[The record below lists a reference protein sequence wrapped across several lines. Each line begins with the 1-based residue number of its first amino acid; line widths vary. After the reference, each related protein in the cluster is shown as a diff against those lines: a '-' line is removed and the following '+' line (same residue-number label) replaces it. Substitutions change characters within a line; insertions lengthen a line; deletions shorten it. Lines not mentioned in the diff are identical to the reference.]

1 VPIPLLKDLLKPC
14 LEMLPRD
21 MQSSAIIAVDRAQ
34 REIASNIKRI
44 INDHVISVA
53 TNMASQFQADLDP
66 NKSAS
71 SSKDPMTSLGV
82 DSNNSAGNSK
92 DPVTPLDDGSPY
104 IGDLVMTSR
113 DSASTLPYI
122 GYPVNPSRVSASL
135 PPYPFL
141 SSRLSAID
149 AVKVPASAA
158 RILSSIRKRRC
169 GKIKMSAVEWPYA
182 CKELSQRFIELAANR
197 NMIEQEKK

>member
-1 VPIPLLKDLLKPC
+1 MPIPLLKDLLKPC

-21 MQSSAIIAVDRAQ
+21 MQSSAIIVVDRAQ

-53 TNMASQFQADLDP
+53 TKMASQFQADLDP

-82 DSNNSAGNSK
+82 DSNNSVGNSK

-104 IGDLVMTSR
+104 IGDLVMTPSK
-113 DSASTLPYI
+113 DSVSELPYI
-122 GYPVNPSRVSASL
+122 GDPVNPSRVSDSL
-135 PPYPFL
+135 PPYLFL
-141 SSRLSAID
+141 SSRLFAID
-149 AVKVPASAA
+149 AAKVPASAA
-158 RILSSIRKRRC
+158 CILSSIRKRKC
-169 GKIKMSAVEWPYA
+169 GKIKMSSVKWPDT
-182 CKELSQRFIELAANR
+182 CKELSEVY
-197 NMIEQEKK
+197 